1 MPSATKSRTTWIW
14 ILAGLVVVAGIAVFA
29 TLIITN
35 GKSDAEPTHN
45 PGSSSE
51 PTQSATPGDAD
62 TTPTGCLGGI
72 GRDAAMV
79 LEAQDLAPQTSTGA
93 VEVAAAF
100 VRWLNQY
107 PYPTAEDARLIQ
119 THALA
124 KEAPTQDIAGF
135 FEGGPNLS
143 GGLVPD
149 HTDYYL
155 STVAGVYHIES
166 VSPEAATIS
175 IGTSLVENGAISPS
189 LKGSITVSLAWED
202 GGWKFVSSEGT
213 RTTEDLFA
221 VGQDFTDGC

>member
-1 MPSATKSRTTWIW
+1 MPSATKARTTWIW
-14 ILAGLVVVAGIAVFA
+14 VLVGLVLVGAVAVFA
-29 TLIITN
+29 TLTLSN
-35 GKSDAEPTHN
+35 GKSNAEPTQN
-45 PGSSSE
+45 PG
-51 PTQSATPGDAD
+51 PTSVPTPSATSGDPRA
-62 TTPTGCLGGI
+62 TPTGCLGGT

-79 LEAQDLAPQTSTGA
+79 LEAEDLAPRSSTGA

-107 PYPTAEDARLIQ
+107 PYPTAEDSRLIQ

-124 KEAPTQDIAGF
+124 EDAPTQDIVGF
-135 FEGGPNLS
+135 FESGPNLS

-149 HTDYYL
+149 QTDYHL

-166 VSPEAATIS
+166 VSPEAAIIS
-175 IGTSLVENGAISPS
+175 IGTSLVQNGALSPS
-189 LKGSITVSLAWED
+189 LKGSITVELSWQD

-221 VGQDFTDGC
+221 IGQDFTDGC

>member
-1 MPSATKSRTTWIW
+1 MPSPTKARTTWIW
-14 ILAGLVVVAGIAVFA
+14 VVVALIVVAAIAVFA
-29 TLIITN
+29 TVTMTN
-35 GKSDAEPTHN
+35 GKSNAEPTQN
-45 PGSSSE
+45 PGSSSV
-51 PTQSATPGDAD
+51 PAPSVTSGDSD
-62 TTPTGCLGGI
+62 TTPTGCLGGT

-124 KEAPTQDIAGF
+124 EEAPTQDIAGF
-135 FEGGPNLS
+135 FESGPNLS

-166 VSPEAATIS
+166 VSPEAASIS
-175 IGTSLVENGAISPS
+175 IGTSLVENRAISPS